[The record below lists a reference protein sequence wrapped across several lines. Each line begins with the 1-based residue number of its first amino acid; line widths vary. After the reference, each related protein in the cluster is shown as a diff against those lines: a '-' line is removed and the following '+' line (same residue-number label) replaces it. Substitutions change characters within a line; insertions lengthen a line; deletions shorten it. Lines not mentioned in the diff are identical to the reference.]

1 MNLFNDV
8 FIPVSVKTLKEQVV
22 NCRKNAKGIF
32 NVSSNERLTKYH
44 LDYFLRKVWIQQ
56 RFVNPISINKIS
68 NLTRRPRTWSAITK
82 LSSFLDISVPPIEEQ
97 LEAIKLDKIK
107 NKKRMVIPYG
117 HTRYFKKDIESV
129 VNILKSDYITQGPT
143 TIKFENR
150 VADYCRVKYAHST
163 NSATSALHV
172 ACLSLGVGKGDLVW
186 TSPISFV
193 ASSNCALYCNADV
206 DFVDIDQ
213 TSYNMSPA
221 ALEKNLLKLNQMG
234 VYQKL

>member
-1 MNLFNDV
+1 MSLCN
-8 FIPVSVKTLKEQVV
+8 
-22 NCRKNAKGIF
+22 
-32 NVSSNERLTKYH
+32 H
-44 LDYFLRKVWIQQ
+44 
-56 RFVNPISINKIS
+56 
-68 NLTRRPRTWSAITK
+68 K
-82 LSSFLDISVPPIEEQ
+82 LSSFLDISVSPIEDQ
-97 LEAIKLDKIK
+97 IEAIKIDKIK

-117 HTRYFKKDIESV
+117 RQDISKKDIESV

-143 TIKFENR
+143 TIMFENR